1 MSTNIHFYA
10 TRKITFRKKN
20 GKRSGAIQQISFE
33 RVWQTPTRVTLEI
46 MKGDPIQGYKDWIL
60 NECSSDQMINV
71 FADDDIFCENVPIGK
86 EVYNPGKEHLAAFE
100 EWLAMCDEEGYTVR
114 AEAW

>member
-1 MSTNIHFYA
+1 MSTNIHFFA
-10 TRKITFRKKN
+10 TRKITFKKKN
-20 GKRSGAIQQISFE
+20 GRRSGAIQQINFE

-46 MKGDPIQGYKDWIL
+46 MLGDPIEGYKNWIRT
-60 NECSSDQMINV
+60 ECSNDQEIDL
-71 FADDDIFCENVPIGK
+71 FADDDIFCENGPIGK